1 MESSFCIWLAR
12 DNVVWQSVELN
23 SRLTNTTPPES
34 SSSSI
39 PKAKIKINLPNSP
52 TPSKLPVGFINKG
65 NTCNANTILQ
75 ALSVIPIPYRTSLP
89 YRTSSA
95 ESAQLSPLLKSVA
108 LNMAIKEK

>member
-75 ALSVIPIPYRTSLP
+75 ALSVIPIPYRTS
-89 YRTSSA
+89 SA